1 MDIAKMIRA
10 VGEPTGQA
18 DVHKRMIC
26 KVRCQ
31 GCGGVIT
38 SADEFGSVEYVRT
51 KRGSQLFFHR
61 GCVNDVWRHGI
72 V

>member
-1 MDIAKMIRA
+1 MNIAKMIRA

-38 SADEFGSVEYVRT
+38 SADELGSVEYVRT
-51 KRGSQLFFHR
+51 KRGS
-61 GCVNDVWRHGI
+61 
-72 V
+72 